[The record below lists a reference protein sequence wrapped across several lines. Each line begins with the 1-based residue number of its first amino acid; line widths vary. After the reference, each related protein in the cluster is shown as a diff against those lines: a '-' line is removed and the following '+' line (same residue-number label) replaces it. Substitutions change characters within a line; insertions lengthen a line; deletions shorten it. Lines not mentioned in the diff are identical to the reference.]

1 MAVFFP
7 GRCPL
12 RSQHQ
17 RDLPAAAKYPELFL
31 HIDAAWGG
39 VFLALPECR
48 KEAFLDEIN
57 ARASV
62 QAEDGAICAGGEV
75 HSFCTNL
82 HKYVNGHRTRNEC
95 ARLTIAV
102 AGAVSSRS
110 TRVAFGVL
118 PLLRYWPSALPLTD
132 LPPNL
137 GSVTARS

>member
-1 MAVFFP
+1 M
-7 GRCPL
+7 
-12 RSQHQ
+12 
-17 RDLPAAAKYPELFL
+17 
-31 HIDAAWGG
+31 
-39 VFLALPECR
+39 ALPECR

-82 HKYVNGHRTRNEC
+82 HKYVHAHRDQHEC
-95 ARLTIAV
+95 DWLTIIF

-110 TRVAFGVL
+110 TRVAFGVSL
-118 PLLRYWPSALPLTD
+118 SSMLASALPTD